1 MALLASL
8 LRHRI
13 TIEQPVLVADGQG
26 GYTKSWSP
34 FAMVWARMIPASGSE
49 NRNTQQL
56 ASEVNYRATVRYRD
70 GITSAMRI
78 NWNGRLFNIR
88 TVSDPDGLKINLILI
103 VEEGVAV

>member
-26 GYTKSWSP
+26 GYTKSWST
-34 FAMVWARMIPASGSE
+34 FATVWARITPAGGNE
-49 NRNTQQL
+49 NASTRQQVP
-56 ASEVNYRATVRYRD
+56 EINYRIVLRYRD

-78 NWNGRLFNIR
+78 NWNSRLFNIR